1 MYYSFVYSLP
11 VFTHI
16 ALIDKYFPKVD
27 NAFETNSDD
36 ETEMLPP
43 SIPPPILS
51 PIQSPSIL
59 SPSQMPITPSGKSTM
74 MIEECEYHY

>member
-1 MYYSFVYSLP
+1 MYYSFVCSLP
-11 VFTHI
+11 VFT
-16 ALIDKYFPKVD
+16 LIDKYFPKVD

-51 PIQSPSIL
+51 PIQPPSVL
-59 SPSQMPITPSGKSTM
+59 SPSQMPTTPSGKSTM

>member
-1 MYYSFVYSLP
+1 MYYSFVCSLP
-11 VFTHI
+11 VFTLI

-27 NAFETNSDD
+27 IAFETNSDD
-36 ETEMLPP
+36 ETEVLPP

-59 SPSQMPITPSGKSTM
+59 SPSQMPTTPSGKSTM